1 MCSYY
6 AEGVT
11 HSVVMSRARCFPIAP
26 GPMKSVTMRPRRN
39 SVLGRTWRRSVFGHI
54 SVRILTR
61 APRIFGLSLR
71 KNRTLTKDSSCRQCC
86 QGIALDKLSL
96 MPVGIDCP
104 GVLLRRPANRRLRHR
119 EMLTL
124 ASRRIFTGQVAPA
137 TTLLPQAETNS
148 PLLQTYW
155 CRSRE
160 QEPLNQNDLVV

>member
-1 MCSYY
+1 MLRCVPG
-6 AEGVT
+6 AILCWGELGEG
-11 HSVVMSRARCFPIAP
+11 
-26 GPMKSVTMRPRRN
+26 G
-39 SVLGRTWRRSVFGHI
+39 LSVFGHI

-96 MPVGIDCP
+96 MPVGIDCA

-160 QEPLNQNDLVV
+160 QEPFLKCGILCHNVSRTVVGNDWRAGSHHALFR